1 MAMVASDDQGS
12 LALRSVQ
19 TDDVRQLLGEIG
31 HRCERGDIGAALQVL
46 NIYPEH
52 VNTVLD
58 REGNSALHHA
68 VRGGHLALCREL
80 LTRGAEVNASDRRQ
94 RTPLHVAS
102 EEEHADLA
110 LELLFAKA
118 DVNVVDGNQQ
128 TALHQA
134 VKGSSVEVL
143 KVLVEHGGADMTLK
157 DGSLTT
163 PLMIA
168 SGAGKADLAFYL
180 LSQDRSLANAE
191 DCNSWTSLHLA
202 AHGREMRK
210 DRKAAH
216 GQKLGKFGQT
226 VGHLL
231 EAGAYADCLDMDRK
245 TPLHRAACTGNSET
259 AGELMRRGANV
270 NAQDNCRWTPLHYA
284 CQEGHLQC
292 AKLLLDAKAEVQ
304 RADAPCL
311 VPLAVA
317 TMENQVK
324 IAELL
329 MSYNA
334 DPNLRSKGL
343 ASPMM
348 IARKDPKQYTE
359 VLALF
364 ELGWINHAS

>member
-1 MAMVASDDQGS
+1 MAMVASGDQGS
-12 LALRSVQ
+12 LALMSVQ
-19 TDDVRQLLGEIG
+19 TDDVRQIQGEIG
-31 HRCERGDIGAALQVL
+31 SRCERGDIGAALQVL

-52 VNTVLD
+52 VSTVLD

-94 RTPLHVAS
+94 RTPLHVAC
-102 EEEHADLA
+102 EEQHADLA

-118 DVNVVDGNQQ
+118 DVNVVDGNKQ
-128 TALHQA
+128 TALHKA
-134 VKGSSVEVL
+134 VTGSSVEVL
-143 KVLVEHGGADMTLK
+143 KVLVEHGGADMTLT

-168 SGAGKADLAFYL
+168 SGAGKADLAAYL
-180 LSQDRSLANAE
+180 LSQDRCLANAE
-191 DCNSWTSLHLA
+191 DFNGWTSLHLA

-210 DRKAAH
+210 L
-216 GQKLGKFGQT
+216 GQKFGKFGQT
-226 VGHLL
+226 VRHLL
-231 EAGAYADCLDMDRK
+231 EAGAYADVLDMDRK